1 MKTYGS
7 EPGAPTPQ
15 QVQVGIS
22 EFVVTDADTTLKS
35 YGLGSCLGV
44 VLYDDEANV
53 GGLAHVMLPSGDE
66 AGSDATNPGKFA
78 DTAIRAMLRRM
89 VEEGAT
95 YTDVEAKIAGGSDM
109 FEFESFGEGVG
120 DRNVEAA
127 RAELEKLGVPLV
139 AEDVGGEKGRTV
151 EFNPTTGVFRITI
164 ADGDVGDDVEGDG
177 VVEL

>member
-44 VLYDDEANV
+44 ALYDPEAQV

-66 AGSDATNPGKFA
+66 AGDATNPGKFA

-109 FEFESFGEGVG
+109 FEFKSFGEGVG
-120 DRNVEAA
+120 NRNVEAA

-151 EFNPTTGVFRITI
+151 EFNATTGVLRITV
-164 ADGDVGDDVEGDG
+164 ADGEVDGEG
-177 VVEL
+177 VTEL